1 MHTEPQKEHQ
11 WLDQLIGEWV
21 MESECSAGSDQP
33 SSKNT
38 GTERVRSLGG
48 LWTVGEGEGELPD
61 GGIGKTIITLGY
73 DPQQNRYV
81 GTFVGSMMTHLWL
94 YNGTLDATG
103 KVLTLDTEGPNFEQ
117 SGMTKYKDIIE
128 VVSADHR
135 MLTSQILTAD
145 GQWVQFMTAHYH
157 RKK

>member
-1 MHTEPQKEHQ
+1 
-11 WLDQLIGEWV
+11 
-21 MESECSAGSDQP
+21 
-33 SSKNT
+33 
-38 GTERVRSLGG
+38 
-48 LWTVGEGEGELPD
+48 
-61 GGIGKTIITLGY
+61 LGY